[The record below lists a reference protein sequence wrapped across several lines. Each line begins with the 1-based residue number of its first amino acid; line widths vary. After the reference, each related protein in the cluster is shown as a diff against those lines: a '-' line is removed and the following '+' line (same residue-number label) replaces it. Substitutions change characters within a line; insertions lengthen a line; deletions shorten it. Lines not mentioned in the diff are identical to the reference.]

1 MLVSDGSWEKIMGRE
16 NRKHETG
23 LEGAQDVLGTFTL
36 IRKGKRTLQSVLPGD
51 NILNFQYI

>member
-23 LEGAQDVLGTFTL
+23 LEGAQDVSTL

-51 NILNFQYI
+51 NILNFQYV